1 MTFKEIER
9 AVVKHLPMDDG
20 APLHEQM
27 CYSTLRSLY
36 ADYNRG
42 QLDGATATKEK
53 RRLLR
58 AFNEAATKYEMNER
72 LRDGWCNGIRVSD
85 EFRCK
90 LRKGIRDGEE
100 IERLFPLAC
109 TCISALTGDATL
121 AGSKVM
127 RDLEARQLGMEEAS
141 NG

>member
-1 MTFKEIER
+1 
-9 AVVKHLPMDDG
+9 
-20 APLHEQM
+20 M
-27 CYSTLRSLY
+27 CI
-36 ADYNRG
+36 
-42 QLDGATATKEK
+42 
-53 RRLLR
+53 
-58 AFNEAATKYEMNER
+58 
-72 LRDGWCNGIRVSD
+72 RDRCNGIRVSD

-100 IERLFPLAC
+100 IERLFPRAC

>member
-42 QLDGATATKEK
+42 QLDGTTATKEK

-72 LRDGWCNGIRVSD
+72 LRDGWCSGYLTN
-85 EFRCK
+85 
-90 LRKGIRDGEE
+90 
-100 IERLFPLAC
+100 
-109 TCISALTGDATL
+109 SAANC
-121 AGSKVM
+121 
-127 RDLEARQLGMEEAS
+127 ARAS
-141 NG
+141 GTAKRSSGYSRWPAPASLL

>member
-1 MTFKEIER
+1 MTFKEIEQ
-9 AVVKHLPMDDG
+9 AVVRHLPLEDG
-20 APLHEQM
+20 TPLHEQM
-27 CYSTLRSLY
+27 CYSTLCSLY

-42 QLDGATATKEK
+42 QIDTAAATQEK

-58 AFNEAATKYEMNER
+58 AYSEAATKYEMNER

-90 LRKGIRDGEE
+90 LRKGIRDGED

-127 RDLEARQLGMEEAS
+127 RELEARQLELEE
-141 NG
+141 

>member
-1 MTFKEIER
+1 MTFKEIEQ
-9 AVVKHLPMDDG
+9 AVVRHLPLEDG

-42 QLDGATATKEK
+42 QIDTAAATQEK

-58 AFNEAATKYEMNER
+58 AYSEAATKYEMNER

-90 LRKGIRDGEE
+90 LRKGIRDGED

-127 RDLEARQLGMEEAS
+127 RELEARQLELEE
-141 NG
+141 

>member
-1 MTFKEIER
+1 MTFKEIEQ
-9 AVVKHLPMDDG
+9 AVVKHLPLEDG

-42 QLDGATATKEK
+42 QIDTAAATQEK

-58 AFNEAATKYEMNER
+58 AYSEAATKYEMNER

-90 LRKGIRDGEE
+90 LRKGIRDGED

-127 RDLEARQLGMEEAS
+127 RELEARQLELEE
-141 NG
+141 